1 MGGDMDMEVHWF
13 HTVQKHMVDWRLWL
27 GPRCDCEL
35 TSNLS
40 KVSSPYCMSAGGRQG
55 TKSRRTLL
63 WILSTKTLFSSILDL
78 QVSIGF
84 INEQLIGPRRHHG
97 LMYVVYG
104 AWTECWLSYSTL
116 NYRPEWIELNYETI
130 STSTLSIC
138 SLWESWWRI
147 FFNISLASFFLR
159 V

>member
-1 MGGDMDMEVHWF
+1 MTWTWKSFGFTQSKNIWSIEDSGLALGV
-13 HTVQKHMVDWRLWL
+13 TVSWL
-27 GPRCDCEL
+27 VTCPRCL
-35 TSNLS
+35 H
-40 KVSSPYCMSAGGRQG
+40 PMSAGGRQG
-55 TKSRRTLL
+55 TKSRRTLI